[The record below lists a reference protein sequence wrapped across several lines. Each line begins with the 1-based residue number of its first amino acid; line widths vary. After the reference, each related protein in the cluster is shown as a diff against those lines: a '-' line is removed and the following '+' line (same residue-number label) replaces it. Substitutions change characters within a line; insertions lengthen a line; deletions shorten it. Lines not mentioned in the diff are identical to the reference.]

1 MSTTLMIDEK
11 DLPHSGRH
19 PMSDKLRC
27 RMWFVTLATLAP
39 VAVVPR
45 AHAASFLGCDLGERR
60 RESQN
65 AKTLIALGAK
75 VALF

>member
-45 AHAASFLGCDLGERR
+45 AHAASFLWDAISE
-60 RESQN
+60 N
-65 AKTLIALGAK
+65 DVAKAKTPK
-75 VALF
+75 R